1 MSRRVDEWVLLDDV
15 DSFKRMAARNETPAA
30 SQAGN
35 PLQRAAQK
43 VDSVVAQWRLFGVQ
57 GEAAIDEK
65 DLSDKWIAGCANY
78 GPMFEG
84 IGRAPTRKRF

>member
-15 DSFKRMAARNETPAA
+15 DSFKRMARKEPPAA
-30 SQAGN
+30 PQAGN
-35 PLQRAAQK
+35 PLHRAAQE
-43 VDSVVAQWRLFGVQ
+43 VDSLVAQWRLFGVQ
-57 GEAAIDEK
+57 SEASIDEK

-84 IGRAPTRKRF
+84 IGRAPIRKRF